1 VNDTIDFSYISDLV
15 SVGGPHTFEIGSA
28 YQLWASGGEL
38 YGWDISFSQYDECIR
53 LDLNAMEMIALIT
66 NDSQLYVKIEPEK
79 LYPGDTA
86 TVVIKKQ
93 FADGTLED
101 YDSTQT
107 FEVAKLEG
115 CIWGNILAEDSLG
128 AYFYGV
134 HQPIKFVVDTS
145 AAVIDSLA
153 SDTGVVKLGV
163 GLIEPDQKE
172 LSRYPKSFDVTDCF
186 TPPSITN
193 LTPVYTEID
202 NPLKI
207 ISPTAEDT
215 SWINPIPEMPSIVC
229 EAKLNGANLWEGISF
244 DWNYSIGYD
253 YLRREPFSPDTLCRR
268 VSRLNFSGTTLPD
281 ENFHTSWE
289 VPFSRT
295 SPNFSIKIISSKPF
309 RPHHEDYGG
318 DCNEI
323 TNNWEQGNDIFTG
336 GVSNIDLF
344 AINQE
349 GRIIAHTKKAGNWI
363 KGINPDIQSIYQYTN
378 SKEVEAII
386 RSESMTEQ
394 FTSDN
399 TKRSKKWP
407 YNTNG
412 FPIYG
417 PPNGYGLMQLDNLDR
432 ISGQTEKELWNW
444 KAHIDRGKDF
454 YFNNK
459 KPKALAH
466 LSMHY
471 ANEDQKLQSAFQMYN
486 GGNLYKWNKDNEA
499 WEFNTNIKKNRKIRV
514 IENGHIVTKYLQYG
528 IYVWKIYK
536 QITNN

>member
-1 VNDTIDFSYISDLV
+1 M
-15 SVGGPHTFEIGSA
+15 
-28 YQLWASGGEL
+28 WASGGEL
-38 YGWDISFSQYDECIR
+38 YGWDVSFSQYDECIR

-202 NPLKI
+202 NPLKM

-229 EAKLNGANLWEGISF
+229 EAILNGANLWEGISF

-281 ENFHTSWE
+281 ENFHTS
-289 VPFSRT
+289 
-295 SPNFSIKIISSKPF
+295 
-309 RPHHEDYGG
+309 
-318 DCNEI
+318 
-323 TNNWEQGNDIFTG
+323 
-336 GVSNIDLF
+336 
-344 AINQE
+344 
-349 GRIIAHTKKAGNWI
+349 
-363 KGINPDIQSIYQYTN
+363 
-378 SKEVEAII
+378 
-386 RSESMTEQ
+386 
-394 FTSDN
+394 
-399 TKRSKKWP
+399 
-407 YNTNG
+407 
-412 FPIYG
+412 
-417 PPNGYGLMQLDNLDR
+417 
-432 ISGQTEKELWNW
+432 
-444 KAHIDRGKDF
+444 
-454 YFNNK
+454 
-459 KPKALAH
+459 
-466 LSMHY
+466 
-471 ANEDQKLQSAFQMYN
+471 
-486 GGNLYKWNKDNEA
+486 
-499 WEFNTNIKKNRKIRV
+499 
-514 IENGHIVTKYLQYG
+514 
-528 IYVWKIYK
+528 
-536 QITNN
+536 